1 MKKRWFPKH
10 TIKAKVIIT
19 ITWSLLVALAITAGT
34 FSMAYAKKPF
44 TDDFNALYGTNGT
57 DKGTTLGSCIT
68 CHMTLDGKGY
78 NPYGVDFLVNGKN
91 FATIEPLDSDGDGFD
106 NLTEIIDD
114 AFPGDPANFPQ
125 PGNSPPVADAG
136 PDQTVSEA
144 AGVVLDGSGS
154 YDPEG
159 AALAYLWKQTGG
171 LAVTLSDATAVQP
184 SFTAPAVGSA
194 DEVLTFELTVSDDTG
209 QSAADVVAVTVAW
222 INAPPVASAGPDQ
235 TVGEGVNVE
244 LDGSNSSD
252 PNGNLASYS
261 WAQTTGTPVTLSDSS
276 AVRPNFTSPVVGAG
290 GESFTF
296 EITVTDSLGLTA
308 TDTCIVNV
316 TAGNEPPLADAGV
329 DQTVDEGI
337 IVTLNGSGSNDPDG
351 VINTFQW
358 TQTAGPAVTLSD
370 AAAPQPTF
378 TAPDVGPGGDSLT
391 FKLTVIDDGGLQ
403 GSDTSIVNVSW
414 INLTPVANAGSD
426 QTGSSGVEEG
436 STVELDGS
444 GSNDPDDGIASYLWE
459 PIGNGPAVTLSN
471 PAAARPTFVTPAIDA
486 SEVTLTFRLT
496 VTDSGGLQATDQV
509 LVSIYDNGV
518 VGFPAEVIT
527 TMSSEGVPIGIM
539 QGTGGSIT
547 QFAPMDPAILPNPTG
562 KPADLRYGLLDLQIK
577 TDVPGGTAT
586 VVVYLANPA
595 PDEYNWY
602 KYNVVTGKWIDYT
615 ATDVNGTKG
624 AVFNAARDE
633 VTLTL
638 VDNGPGDDDG
648 SQNGIITD
656 PSGLGA
662 AASSLSGG
670 SSSGFGGLGG
680 LNDFGS
686 AISGCF
692 IRTAVTDSA
701 SAPFNPSTIIGRLLI
716 LVLAGCSAALVCFKT
731 VKQKFETT

>member
-1 MKKRWFPKH
+1 
-10 TIKAKVIIT
+10 
-19 ITWSLLVALAITAGT
+19 
-34 FSMAYAKKPF
+34 
-44 TDDFNALYGTNGT
+44 
-57 DKGTTLGSCIT
+57 
-68 CHMTLDGKGY
+68 
-78 NPYGVDFLVNGKN
+78 
-91 FATIEPLDSDGDGFD
+91 
-106 NLTEIIDD
+106 
-114 AFPGDPANFPQ
+114 
-125 PGNSPPVADAG
+125 
-136 PDQTVSEA
+136 VSEA

-171 LAVTLSDATAVQP
+171 LAVTLSDATAAQP

-209 QSAADVVAVTVAW
+209 QSAADVVAVTVTW

-261 WAQTTGTPVTLSDSS
+261 WAQTTGTPVTLSDPS

-316 TAGNEPPLADAGV
+316 TAGNKPPVADSGV
-329 DQTVDEGI
+329 DQTFDEGI

-403 GSDTSIVNVSW
+403 GSDTCIVNVSW

-459 PIGNGPAVTLSN
+459 QIGNGPAVTLSN
-471 PAAARPTFVTPAIDA
+471 PAAARPAFVTPAIDA

-509 LVSIYDNGV
+509 LVTIYDNGIA
-518 VGFPAEVIT
+518 GFPAEAIT
-527 TMSSEGVPIGIM
+527 TMSSEGVPIGIT

-547 QFAPMDPAILPNPTG
+547 ELAPMDPTTLPDPSG
-562 KPADLRYGLLDLQIK
+562 IPEDLRYGLLDLQIK

-595 PDEYNWY
+595 PDGYKWY
-602 KYNVVTGKWIDYT
+602 KYNAVTRQWIDYT

-624 AVFNAARDE
+624 AVFNAARDQ

-648 SQNGIITD
+648 SQNGIIAD

-662 AASSLSGG
+662 ASSSIFAGG
-670 SSSGFGGLGG
+670 S
-680 LNDFGS
+680 NDFGGS
-686 AISGCF
+686 GGGCF
-692 IRTAVTDSA
+692 ITTTGFGSKRMPWEIKV
-701 SAPFNPSTIIGRLLI
+701 LLGSM
-716 LVLAGCSAALVCFKT
+716 LVLLGCLAAVVCLKT
-731 VKQKFETT
+731 RRQKCQSSQ